1 MGQGAKANKTLKAT
15 VASVFDNDYTVK
27 SANVN
32 KPLSKTRTKY
42 EIILLGTL
50 IG

>member
-1 MGQGAKANKTLKAT
+1 MGQGAKASKALKAT